1 MTLPN
6 VDELKAQA
14 KRLRSAMPVVDGKPL
29 GHSKALELIA
39 RQHGYRDWNTLH
51 AAVGNSAIVPL
62 SLGDRVVGDYL
73 HQAFS
78 GEVISTARL
87 GLSGRYRVTIKFDEP
102 VDVVT
107 FDSFSAFRTRVTV
120 VVDENGVT
128 SAKTSDGNPHMRV
141 RRLSS

>member
-14 KRLRSAMPVVDGKPL
+14 KRLRTAMPTIDGKPV

-51 AAVGNSAIVPL
+51 AAAGNGSNVPV
-62 SLGDRVVGDYL
+62 SLGERVTGDYL
-73 HQAFS
+73 HQPFT
-78 GEVISTARL
+78 GEVISAARL
-87 GLSGRYRVTIKFDEP
+87 GLSGRYRMTIKFDEP

-107 FDSFSAFRTRVTV
+107 FDSFSAFRSRVTA
-120 VVDENGVT
+120 VVDQNGVT

>member
-14 KRLRSAMPVVDGKPL
+14 KRLRTAIPAIDGKAL

-51 AAVGNSAIVPL
+51 AAAGNGSNVPL
-62 SLGDRVVGDYL
+62 SLGDRVIGDYL

-78 GEVISTARL
+78 GEVISVARL

-107 FDSFSAFRTRVTV
+107 FDSFSAFRSRVTV